1 MTITLSSLATVAVTL
16 SLAALPAMAQTAS
29 APTLQPTAYSSSSA
43 GSNPFAG
50 EDIDGSSLTSA
61 PDGKR
66 NIVEPQFGGGGGNG
80 GYHRYNDNG
89 GFSHFALEAGGG
101 FTAPTGSAASS
112 GGSSLIGD
120 GQQYGIITWGGNF
133 LVGGGWNFSK
143 RFTLLGE
150 FQYDSNKIP
159 GRTLNAVFNTNTQFA
174 AEGVTELHG
183 SVHTLSV
190 TAEPMYYFYKSDK
203 SKYSAYVI
211 GGGGYYHK
219 STNFT
224 TPVQGYGGGFYS
236 GGVVNAP
243 VASFADS
250 GLGGNVGA
258 GVTFSPL
265 GEYSHL
271 KLFAEAR
278 YVYVDTPSF
287 NINST
292 SGNPHTGSE
301 SLIPATFGIRF

>member
-1 MTITLSSLATVAVTL
+1 MTVTLSSLAAVAATL

-29 APTLQPTAYSSSSA
+29 APTLQPVAYSSSIT
-43 GSNPFAG
+43 NQNLFAG

-89 GFSHFALEAGGG
+89 GFSHLALEAGGG

-133 LVGGGWNFSK
+133 LVGAGWNFSK

-159 GRTLNAVFNTNTQFA
+159 GRTLNAVYNTNFSSTS
-174 AEGVTELHG
+174 GITVLHG

-190 TAEPMYYFYKSDK
+190 TAEPMYYFYRSDK

-224 TPVQGYGGGFYS
+224 TPVQSYGNGYYGGGI
-236 GGVVNAP
+236 VNAP

-250 GLGGNVGA
+250 ALGGNIGA
-258 GVTFSPL
+258 GATFNPL

-278 YVYVDTPSF
+278 YVYVDTPGPNLSSATG
-287 NINST
+287 NS
-292 SGNPHTGSE
+292 HTGSE
-301 SLIPATFGIRF
+301 ALIPVTFGIRF